1 LKQQV
6 TRVYFADEV
15 KANSEDTVLNSI
27 EDEAARNTLIASRK
41 ADNDGIVE
49 YIFDIHLQGK
59 METVFFDV

>member
-1 LKQQV
+1 
-6 TRVYFADEV
+6 VYFADEV